1 MCLGGPKKSLCTR
14 KGKVNC
20 GLKAGWR
27 KPRKPIPVQK
37 TVQQFVLRKHIC
49 FISHLIMDS
58 GIKVTA
64 LQTLSRQFGQGS
76 C

>member
-1 MCLGGPKKSLCTR
+1 MCPVGPKNSLCSR

-20 GLKAGWR
+20 GLRRAGWA
-27 KPRKPIPVQK
+27 KPRKLFPVQK

-49 FISHLIMDS
+49 FFSHLIMDA

-64 LQTLSRQFGQGS
+64 LQTLSR
-76 C
+76 